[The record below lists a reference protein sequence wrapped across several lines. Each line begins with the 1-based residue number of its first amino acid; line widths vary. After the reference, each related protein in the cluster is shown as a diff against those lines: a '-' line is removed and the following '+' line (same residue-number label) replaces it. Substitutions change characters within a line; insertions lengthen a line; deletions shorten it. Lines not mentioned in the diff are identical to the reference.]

1 MKIYPQLKLRS
12 AIMMA
17 ALIGLTAIFQSCKIN
32 NDDVVVPDVSALT
45 IINASPNSAGLDFYI
60 DNQRVNQSAFTFPL
74 RIPYQR
80 VYSGTRPAKVTT
92 STNPATLFS
101 GNITLQPNE
110 YNSLFIIGKVEAPDF
125 LLIKD
130 DLSFPPAGKTKI
142 RFGNLSPDAPAISLE
157 IVGDTT
163 KFANNAYK
171 TFTTFKPLQPGKF
184 TLNLKNS
191 ATNAVLAT
199 LPNVELAANKAYT
212 IWAKGLLNTTV
223 EAQKLGIHVIN
234 HDN

>member
-17 ALIGLTAIFQSCKIN
+17 ALIGLTAIFQACKIN

-110 YNSLFIIGKVEAPDF
+110 YNSLFIIGKVEALDF